1 MSNLIKFLIGL
12 AIGVAIFWFI
22 VDKVGWNVV
31 SQAFILFIS
40 LKGLAIIFLTFII
53 SYLAVLRWQLILR
66 SQGEDFQLTSLTKI
80 WLVGYTISY
89 LTPNAFLGGEI
100 FRIYLSNKKLDLDYK
115 KGTASVIIDKI
126 LDGTFFLLFAIV
138 GVVAFVF
145 NGNAL
150 TNKLAWPIVIIIW
163 LLGGLLLLFYFKA
176 LNKESIMEWFLKIFG
191 LKKRKIK
198 QSKNGKVIFDTE
210 KEIIRFFSPKKKA
223 FWESITISFVRYLL
237 YFLRTVMIIFFLRRW
252 IAPSSALAIHGFDSL
267 SLMLPLPA
275 GLGGLEAASA
285 FVFKSL
291 GFYLS
296 QGIVLA
302 LIWRSADLV
311 ICLFGII
318 FIVKYGMDL
327 AQMKVLNFVDKLKQ
341 IK

>member
-1 MSNLIKFLIGL
+1 MSSLIKFLIGL
-12 AIGVAIFWFI
+12 IIGIAIFWF
-22 VDKVGWNVV
+22 VVNKVGWDVV
-31 SQAFILFIS
+31 SQSFVLFIS
-40 LKGLAIIFLTFII
+40 LKGLAIVFLTFII
-53 SYLAVLRWQLILR
+53 SYLAVLRWKIILR
-66 SQGEDFQLTSLTKI
+66 SQGEKFDLKSLSKI

-89 LTPNAFLGGEI
+89 LTPNAFLGGEV
-100 FRIYLSNKKLDLDYK
+100 FRIYLSNKKLGLDYK

-126 LDGTFFLLFAIV
+126 LDGTFFLLFAVV

-145 NGNAL
+145 NGNSL

-176 LNKESIMEWFLKIFG
+176 LNRESIMEWFLKIFG
-191 LKKRKIK
+191 LRKRQVQ
-198 QSKNGKVIFDTE
+198 QSKNGKIIFDTE
-210 KEIIRFFSPKKKA
+210 KEIIDFFSPKKKA
-223 FWESITISFVRYLL
+223 FWEGITLSFIRYLL
-237 YFLRTVMIIFFLRRW
+237 YFLRTVMMIFFLHRW

-302 LIWRSADLV
+302 LVWRSADLIV
-311 ICLFGII
+311 CLFGII

>member
-1 MSNLIKFLIGL
+1 MNNFIKFLIGL
-12 AIGVAIFWFI
+12 IIGIAIFWFV
-22 VDKVGWNVV
+22 VDKVGWEVV
-31 SQAFILFIS
+31 GQAFILFIS
-40 LKGLAIIFLTFII
+40 LKGLVIVFLTFII
-53 SYLAVLRWQLILR
+53 SYLAVLRWKLILR
-66 SQGEDFQLTSLTKI
+66 SQGENFQLQSLAKI

-89 LTPNAFLGGEI
+89 LTPNALLGGEV
-100 FRIYLSNKKLDLDYK
+100 FRIYLSNKKLGLDYK

-150 TNKLAWPIVIIIW
+150 PNKLAWPIVIIIW
-163 LLGGLLLLFYFKA
+163 LLGGLLSLFYFKA

-191 LKKRKIK
+191 LKKNKIE
-198 QSKNGKVIFDTE
+198 QSKNGKVIFNTE
-210 KEIIRFFSPKKKA
+210 KEIINFFSPKKKV
-223 FWESITISFVRYLL
+223 FWEGITLSFLRYLL
-237 YFLRTVMIIFFLRRW
+237 YFLRTVMIIFFLHRW
-252 IAPSSALAIHGFDSL
+252 IEPSSALAIHGFDSL

-291 GFYLS
+291 GFYVN

-302 LIWRSADLV
+302 LVWRSADLV
-311 ICLFGII
+311 ICLFGIV
-318 FIVKYGMDL
+318 FIVRYGMDI
-327 AQMKVLNFVDKLKQ
+327 AQMKVLNFVDKIKQLK
-341 IK
+341 